1 LSEAEGR
8 YSVAF
13 TNDAFADVKA
23 LDGSIKT
30 RLKKVLTKK
39 LAMDPQG
46 YGLPL
51 RSPLNLYWKHE
62 FSTRRVIYRIYE
74 EKRFVVIC
82 AVGPRKQGDA
92 EDVYEQFQALAQTG
106 KVAQQIADV
115 LSSLAPHKKKN
126 RTSKTL
132 KSDFYSVTIKTPRS
146 PWRGWATCVLS
157 GYFHI
162 LINCGGMLVS
172 LCPSH

>member
-1 LSEAEGR
+1 LSEAEGK

-13 TNDAFADVKA
+13 TNDAFADANA
-23 LDGSIKT
+23 LDGSIKS

-39 LAMDPQG
+39 LAMDPHG

-62 FSTRRVIYRIYE
+62 FSTHRVIYRIYE
-74 EKRFVVIC
+74 ENRLVVIC

-106 KVAQQIADV
+106 KVAQQVAEV
-115 LSSLAPHKKKN
+115 LGSLAPRKKKIEPQ
-126 RTSKTL
+126 R
-132 KSDFYSVTIKTPRS
+132 R
-146 PWRGWATCVLS
+146 
-157 GYFHI
+157 
-162 LINCGGMLVS
+162 
-172 LCPSH
+172 